1 MSQETALELCRQC
14 LWVVVELAG
23 PLVGAGMAVG
33 MAASIFQAATQ
44 VQEQSLSFVPKVAA
58 LMGVLLV
65 SGSWMLTKMVDLTHV
80 LISALPTLAR

>member
-14 LWVVVELAG
+14 LWLVVELAG

-44 VQEQSLSFVPKVAA
+44 VQEQSLSFVPKVGA
-58 LMGVLLV
+58 LMAVLLV
-65 SGSWMLTKMVDLTHV
+65 CGSWMLTKIVDLTHV